1 MIVWA
6 VRKPFIDKNRAAMV
20 DFMEDTL
27 RIVRWYL
34 DPANQQAAAEIA
46 AKVTKQPADRF
57 GWLFTQKDY
66 YRDPNMLPNLEALQR
81 NLDMTTDLGFA
92 QGKVDAAKHIDLSIV
107 KEAAA
112 RLK

>member
-6 VRKPFIDKNRAAMV
+6 VRKPFIDSHRAAMV

-34 DPANQQAAAEIA
+34 DPANQKAAAEIA
-46 AKVTKQPADRF
+46 AKVTKQPAERF
-57 GWLFTQKDY
+57 GWVFTAKDY

-81 NLDMTTDLGFA
+81 NLDMTTDLGFV
-92 QGKVDAAKHIDLSIV
+92 QGKVDVAKFTDLSIV
-107 KEAAA
+107 KAAAA